1 MRKNQPPRDRAAAEP
16 SSSSEDLAGRIAPL
30 VYDDLRMRA
39 RRYLRGERAGH
50 TLSPTAL
57 VHEAYDRLAHGPL
70 PAGCGRADFV
80 AIAAAIMRRVLVDH
94 ARARHARKRGASRP
108 PVRLT
113 TGQEASAPAG
123 LEILEVLALDEALRQ
138 LAALNERHA
147 RVIELRFFAGL
158 TVPEVAAALRVSVA
172 TVESDWRMARAWLA
186 IRMGPEAS

>member
-1 MRKNQPPRDRAAAEP
+1 
-16 SSSSEDLAGRIAPL
+16 
-30 VYDDLRMRA
+30 
-39 RRYLRGERAGH
+39 
-50 TLSPTAL
+50 
-57 VHEAYDRLAHGPL
+57 
-70 PAGCGRADFV
+70 
-80 AIAAAIMRRVLVDH
+80 
-94 ARARHARKRGASRP
+94 
-108 PVRLT
+108 VRLT